1 MSKERVESRTI
12 LIPQFKGGKKSLA
25 ESINLL
31 QKHLGNI
38 YVDNECLQVKVWK
51 GQSYI
56 CIAPKNPKKKINFDS
71 FLFESMGSDGIVRDI
86 RIRFKKEEDS
96 IKSVFILIKKG
107 ADHDLMFE
115 IFEAAPKGRVK

>member
-1 MSKERVESRTI
+1 MNKERVESRTI
-12 LIPQFKGGKKSLA
+12 LIPQFKDGKKSLA

-38 YVDNECLQVKVWK
+38 YVENERLQVKVWK
-51 GQSYI
+51 GQPYI

-71 FLFESMGSDGIVRDI
+71 FLFESMGSDGIVRNI
-86 RIRFKKEEDS
+86 RIRFKKEDS
-96 IKSVFILIKKG
+96 IKSVFILIKTG
-107 ADHDLMFE
+107 ANHDLMFE